1 MVAADGSMY
10 IGDSPSREPLPM
22 AKTFR
27 PYEPDQLLLL
37 PPSLRDWLPA
47 DHLVYFVSDMVDSLD
62 LSAIY
67 GSYDEERGYP
77 PYHPLLMVK
86 VLLYGYAV
94 GIRSSRKLARA
105 CLEDV
110 AFRVLCAGSEPDF
123 RTINSFRKRHL
134 SALSD
139 LFVQVLLLAKEA
151 GLVKLGHVAIDGTKV
166 KANASKHKAMSY
178 ARMVEEEKRL
188 RSEVERLLRQSEAED
203 AAEDALY
210 GPERRGDELPEELRH
225 RESRLRKI
233 REAKAALERRA
244 REEAERSGKTD
255 PAEAKP
261 DPKAQRNFTDPD
273 SRIMLDSQ
281 KAFVQAYNA
290 QLAVDAAHQI
300 VVAADVIQEGNDK
313 GRLVPMVEAVSDN
326 LEETPEAVSADA
338 GFWVEGDVERVE
350 WYGVEA
356 YVAPEKIR
364 HREWREARPPKEPLP
379 ENATAKERMRY
390 KLRTPEGRAE
400 YDQRKVTVEP
410 VCGQLKDVV
419 GMRQFLLRGLENV
432 KREWRFA
439 CTAHNVLK
447 LFRACRSGV
456 VSRAEVLG
464 RPAALAAATA

>member
-1 MVAADGSMY
+1 MY
-10 IGDSPSREPLPM
+10 IGDSPSSREPLPM

-166 KANASKHKAMSY
+166 KANASKH
-178 ARMVEEEKRL
+178 
-188 RSEVERLLRQSEAED
+188 
-203 AAEDALY
+203 
-210 GPERRGDELPEELRH
+210 RR
-225 RESRLRKI
+225 
-233 REAKAALERRA
+233 
-244 REEAERSGKTD
+244 
-255 PAEAKP
+255 
-261 DPKAQRNFTDPD
+261 
-273 SRIMLDSQ
+273 
-281 KAFVQAYNA
+281 
-290 QLAVDAAHQI
+290 
-300 VVAADVIQEGNDK
+300 
-313 GRLVPMVEAVSDN
+313 
-326 LEETPEAVSADA
+326 
-338 GFWVEGDVERVE
+338 
-350 WYGVEA
+350 
-356 YVAPEKIR
+356 
-364 HREWREARPPKEPLP
+364 
-379 ENATAKERMRY
+379 
-390 KLRTPEGRAE
+390 
-400 YDQRKVTVEP
+400 
-410 VCGQLKDVV
+410 
-419 GMRQFLLRGLENV
+419 
-432 KREWRFA
+432 
-439 CTAHNVLK
+439 
-447 LFRACRSGV
+447 
-456 VSRAEVLG
+456 
-464 RPAALAAATA
+464 